1 MKDLFR
7 LDGRVAIVTGGGRGL
22 GQAMAVAF
30 AHHGADVVIMDI
42 DPQHGQDVVD
52 EIESEGR
59 RGMFLPSDVTKMSD
73 IERVVEATMER
84 FGRIDILVNNAF
96 VHRRASAMDATEE
109 QFEQVMAVNLKGPYF
124 LSQQVACVMQ
134 EQRSGSIIN
143 MASIAALIALP
154 RGNSTYTVAKG
165 GIVAMT
171 RVMALEWAPYG
182 IRVNA
187 IAPCQFR
194 TPAVSGLLSEP
205 DKLKQILDGIP
216 LGRIGEPEE
225 IMGPAVFLGSDASS
239 MVTGQVLVVD
249 GGVTIA

>member
-22 GQAMAVAF
+22 GRAMAVAF
-30 AHHGADVVIMDI
+30 AHHGADVVIAEI
-42 DPQHGQDVVD
+42 DPQHQKDVVG
-52 EIESEGR
+52 EIEAEGR
-59 RGMFLPSDVTKMSD
+59 TGMFLPCDVTRMSD
-73 IERVVEATMER
+73 IERVIEETMER

-96 VHRRASAMDATEE
+96 VHHRASALEATEE
-109 QFEQVMAVNLKGPYF
+109 QFDQVVAVDLKGPYF
-124 LSQQVACVMQ
+124 LSQRIARVMK

-165 GIVAMT
+165 GIAAMT
-171 RVMALEWAPYG
+171 RVMALEWASYG

-194 TPAVSGLLSEP
+194 TPGVTGLLSEP

-216 LGRIGEPEE
+216 LGRIGEPED
-225 IMGPAVFLGSDASS
+225 IMGPALFLASDASS
-239 MVTGQVLVVD
+239 MVTGHVLVVD